1 MMPLFAELYAQ
12 ECAAQF
18 TQLLEQFAPQL
29 AVLPDKSEETPA
41 ATLAALWCLAQG
53 KSVSA
58 IAACQTSLLPLSVE
72 EENRLQQL
80 ISQRLTGVPLAHIT
94 GRQHFAGF
102 ELLASPDALIPR
114 TETEILLRL
123 ALSCLE
129 PKNGQ
134 ALQLL
139 DVCTG
144 SGNVALALAHSLP
157 QAYVRGADLSIE
169 AVALAQKNA
178 QHVNLQSRLEFKA
191 GDLCGPYSGAEF
203 NEYFD
208 LISCNPPY
216 IMANNVKKMP
226 KEIADFEPSLAF
238 DGGPMG
244 IAIIERIIS
253 EAHPLLKPGGFL
265 CLEVGAGQGPFIEK
279 RLKKLTLYT
288 EVTTACDGHN
298 VVRALAARK

>member
-12 ECAAQF
+12 ECAEQF
-18 TQLLEQFAPQL
+18 TQLLEHFAPQL

-58 IAACQTSLLPLSVE
+58 IAACQTTLLPLSLE
-72 EENRLQQL
+72 EETRVQQL
-80 ISQRLTGVPLAHIT
+80 MSQRLTGVPLAHIT
-94 GRQHFAGF
+94 HRQHFAGL
-102 ELLASPDALIPR
+102 ELIAGPDALIPR
-114 TETEILLRL
+114 AETEILLRL
-123 ALSCLE
+123 CLSCLE

-134 ALQLL
+134 AVQLL

-144 SGNVALALAHSLP
+144 SGNVALALAHAVPASYMR
-157 QAYVRGADLSIE
+157 AADLSSD

-178 QHVNLQSRLEFKA
+178 QHLNLHARLEFTA

-203 NEYFD
+203 NEFFD

-226 KEIADFEPSLAF
+226 KEIADFEPALAF

-244 IAIIERIIS
+244 IAIIERIIT

-279 RLKKLTLYT
+279 RLKKSGLYQ
-288 EVTTACDGHN
+288 EVVIACDSQN